1 MDRNGSD
8 NGVLVA
14 KVAAHLREMYQL
26 EPEQV
31 EQMVQISADSISE
44 TLKQAKEVLAAGDL
58 AALSAAGHKAK
69 GVLLGIGLEEAAELA
84 RQVELNG
91 KAGQAADYNGLLDR
105 LEEGLR
111 PLLVLS
117 GG

>member
-1 MDRNGSD
+1 MSTD
-8 NGVLVA
+8 
-14 KVAAHLREMYQL
+14 AAVREF
-26 EPEQV
+26 
-31 EQMVQISADSISE
+31 SAATKEMGDKIVGL
-44 TLKQAKEVLAAGDL
+44 TLKQAKEMLAAGDL